1 MKTKSSFV
9 ALAVIALGSL
19 GLAQTNA
26 PTPTTPATPPPA
38 VTPPPPADDW
48 QPISY
53 VSPGQKYPQLNSERR
68 AKFRIEAP
76 TATEVAVS
84 LGRPLTVTKGEDGA
98 WIVITSPLVEGF
110 HYYQII
116 VDGARAA
123 DPNTRTFFG
132 SSRWMSGID
141 VPSDDQDFFATKDVP
156 HGVVREQT
164 YFSSVTKQWRRC
176 FIYTPPDYDTNQSA
190 RYPVLYLQ
198 HGAGEDETAWSVQG
212 RAGAIL
218 DNLIAEGKAKPMLIV
233 MDNGGGSGLFAQPR
247 PGRGGPPGNNLVAPN
262 ATAATPTAPAAN
274 VAGAAPSPAPAP
286 AASPAPDPGP
296 GSGGPGALGGPGGPG
311 PGGRPAFNFSEFENI
326 MLKDIIPLIDA
337 KYRTIADREHRGMA
351 GLSMGGMQTRG
362 IGFGHLEVFSH
373 IGIFSGGT
381 LGDPKAEK
389 SPLANAEEFNRRVK
403 VAFISYGEAEGG
415 AKTLQAYCDNLT
427 AAGLKNI
434 HYYVSP
440 RTAHEFL
447 TWRRSLHEF
456 APLLFRD

>member
-1 MKTKSSFV
+1 MKPKSSFV
-9 ALAVIALGSL
+9 ALAVLSL
-19 GLAQTNA
+19 GTLCLAQTN
-26 PTPTTPATPPPA
+26 PPA
-38 VTPPPPADDW
+38 PTPPPPADDW

-98 WIVITSPLVEGF
+98 WFVITSPLVEGF

-164 YFSSVTKQWRRC
+164 YYSTVTKQWRRC
-176 FIYTPPDYDTNQSA
+176 FVYTPPDYDTNQSA

-212 RAGAIL
+212 RAGSIL
-218 DNLIAEGKAKPMLIV
+218 DNLIAEGKSKPMLIV
-233 MDNGGGSGLFAQPR
+233 MDNGGGSGLFATPR

-262 ATAATPTAPAAN
+262 ATAASPNAPVAAVPAAN
-274 VAGAAPSPAPAP
+274 VVSAAPAPAP
-286 AASPAPDPGP
+286 NAPPAPA
-296 GSGGPGALGGPGGPG
+296 PGAGPGGPGGPG
-311 PGGRPAFNFSEFENI
+311 PGGGRPAFNFTEFENV

-362 IGFGHLEVFSH
+362 IGLAHLDTFSH

-389 SPLANAEEFNRRVK
+389 SLLANADEFNHRVK
-403 VAFISYGEAEGG
+403 VAFISYGEAENG
-415 AKTLQAYCDNLT
+415 AKTLKEYCDSLT
-427 AAGLKNI
+427 TAGLKNI

-447 TWRRSLHEF
+447 SWRRSLHEF

>member
-1 MKTKSSFV
+1 MKTQRSF
-9 ALAVIALGSL
+9 IALSALLL
-19 GLAQTNA
+19 GPLCFAQTA
-26 PTPTTPATPPPA
+26 PT
-38 VTPPPPADDW
+38 PPPADDW
-48 QPISY
+48 KPISY
-53 VSPGQKYPQLNSERR
+53 VSPGQQYPQLNSEKR

-76 TATEVAVS
+76 TATDVAVS
-84 LGRPLTVTKGEDGA
+84 LGRPLTVTKDENGV
-98 WIVITSPLVEGF
+98 WTVITSPLVEGF

-164 YFSSVTKQWRRC
+164 YFSSMSKQWRRC
-176 FIYTPPDYDTNQSA
+176 FVYTPPDYDKNQSA

-212 RAGAIL
+212 RAGFIL
-218 DNLIAEGKAKPMLIV
+218 DNLIAEGKSKPMLIV
-233 MDNGGGSGLFAQPR
+233 MDNGGGSGLFATPRAGR
-247 PGRGGPPGNNLVAPN
+247 PGGGAPGNSLVAPN
-262 ATAATPTAPAAN
+262 ATAAATPNAP
-274 VAGAAPSPAPAP
+274 GAPSPAPAAPVAGTAPAPGGTPP
-286 AASPAPDPGP
+286 AAPA
-296 GSGGPGALGGPGGPG
+296 PG
-311 PGGRPAFNFSEFENI
+311 PGGRPAFNFTEFENI
-326 MLKDIIPLIDA
+326 LLKDIIPMIDA
-337 KYRTIADREHRGMA
+337 NYRTVADREHRGMA
-351 GLSMGGMQTRG
+351 GLSMGGAQTRN

-381 LGDPKAEK
+381 LGDPKADK
-389 SPLANAEEFNRRVK
+389 SQLANADEFNRRVK
-403 VAFISYGEAEGG
+403 VAFISYGETEGG
-415 AKTLQAYCDNLT
+415 AKTLKEYCDSLT

-434 HYYVSP
+434 HSYVSP
-440 RTAHEFL
+440 HTAHEFL